1 MTSGPIKVTMRSKP
15 GFRPRAQVTPWQF
28 LFVGRASRPAR
39 IGLKAFLCAAAAALV
54 LSPAALG
61 QTVVSL
67 TFDDTLTSQYQ
78 TRSMLA
84 ARGLH
89 ATFYVN
95 SGRVGEGGYMTQPE
109 LLALQADGNE
119 IAGHTVN
126 HSDLSTVDLDEQ
138 KRQVCNDRVNLLD
151 WGFAVSDFAYPFGSR
166 SPEIAQV
173 VQECGYNS
181 ARDDGGLAESGV
193 YAETLPPGDAFA
205 VRTVESVHSS
215 TTRAELESAV
225 TRAEQAGGGWVV
237 FLFHNVCD
245 ACGNLA
251 VGPSTLGDFLDWLSP
266 RSAAG
271 TSVQTIRDV
280 IGGEVKPAV
289 SGPPLPAVRSGNM
302 LLNPSLETDA
312 DDNGVPDCW
321 ARNSWGVNSS
331 DWTRTT
337 DAHSGGLAEHV
348 DVTSYS
354 SGAVRLLSR
363 QDLGYCAPTALA
375 GHSYKLRAWY
385 KGSVRPRLVAFFR
398 TGVGAWKVL
407 GQSGRFSTSGTWKR
421 ATWRTPA
428 LPSNANG
435 IGIAPA
441 VEKAGSLTM
450 DDLAI
455 EDVGSP

>member
-1 MTSGPIKVTMRSKP
+1 M
-15 GFRPRAQVTPWQF
+15 PRRTVRTAIR
-28 LFVGRASRPAR
+28 L
-39 IGLKAFLCAAAAALV
+39 LCAAAAALV
-54 LSPAALG
+54 FPAAAHG
-61 QTVVSL
+61 QTAVSL

-84 ARGLH
+84 ARGMH

-95 SGRVGEGGYMTQPE
+95 SGRVGEGGYLTRSE

-126 HSDLSTVDLDEQ
+126 HIDLSTVDPDEQ
-138 KRQVCNDRVNLLD
+138 KRQVCNDRLNLLN
-151 WGFAVSDFAYPFGSR
+151 WGLAVSNFAYPFGAND
-166 SPEIAQV
+166 PGIAQV
-173 VQECGYNS
+173 VQDCGYNS
-181 ARDDGGLAESGV
+181 ARDDGGLAESGA
-193 YAETLPPGDAFA
+193 YAEALPPVDPLAI
-205 VRTVESVHSS
+205 RTAESVHST
-215 TTRAELESAV
+215 TTRADLESAV

-245 ACGNLA
+245 ACGNLG
-251 VGPSTLGDFLDWLSP
+251 VSPSILAGFLDWLSE

-271 TSVQTIRDV
+271 TSVRTVRDV

-312 DDNGVPDCW
+312 NNNGVPDCW

-337 DAHSGGLAEHV
+337 DAHSGGFAERV

-363 QDLGYCAPTALA
+363 QDLGYCAPTATA
-375 GHSYKLRAWY
+375 GHSYKLQAWY

-398 TGVGAWKVL
+398 TGVGVWKVL
-407 GQSGRFSTSGTWKR
+407 GQSGRFSTSAIWKR

-441 VEKAGSLTM
+441 VEKAGSLTI

-455 EDVGSP
+455 EDVSSP